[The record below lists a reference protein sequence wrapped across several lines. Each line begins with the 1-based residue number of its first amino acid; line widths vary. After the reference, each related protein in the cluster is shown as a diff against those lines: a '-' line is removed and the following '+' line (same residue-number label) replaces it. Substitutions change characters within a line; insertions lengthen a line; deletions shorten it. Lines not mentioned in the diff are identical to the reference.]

1 MIGGNTIA
9 WIMMVLYFLI
19 VIPALIYVTSKVGSS
34 SEVANMRSG
43 MINVT
48 VITAIMTI
56 MLAGIGY
63 FYVYSAGEGARGTYL
78 WFLVHLALLLSVTSV
93 SVSTLQRLDAGEVAA
108 PGAAPSSCPS

>member
-1 MIGGNTIA
+1 MIGGTTLV
-9 WIMMVLYFLI
+9 WFSLLLYFGLI
-19 VIPALIYVTSKVGSS
+19 IGVIVTVSTKMGSS
-34 SEVANMRSG
+34 ASLADMRAG

-48 VITAIMTI
+48 VINTIMTI

-78 WFLVHLALLLSVTSV
+78 WFLVHLAVLLSVISV
-93 SVSTLQRLDAGEVAA
+93 SASTLQRLDAGSVAA